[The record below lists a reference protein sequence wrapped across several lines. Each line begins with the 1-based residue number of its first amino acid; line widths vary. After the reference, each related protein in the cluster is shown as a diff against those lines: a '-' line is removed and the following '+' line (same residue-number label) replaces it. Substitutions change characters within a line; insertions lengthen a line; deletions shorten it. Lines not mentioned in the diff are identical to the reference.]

1 MTRYLFRATQTSLI
15 LLASVASS
23 LTVGARASAQDNPA
37 PILDTVPHASPANT
51 PPRLSVNKDFNLNI
65 TDQRI
70 SQQNYKA
77 STSIGGGDANDRGI
91 SLRVG
96 AVVRAS
102 QVDMRLQN
110 INGKVHFH
118 ASLERLRQSL
128 RSRNAGSTEPS

>member
-15 LLASVASS
+15 LLAWAALG

-37 PILDTVPHASPANT
+37 PILDTVPQNAPANT
-51 PPRLSVNKDFNLNI
+51 SPRLSVNKDFNLNI

-77 STSIGGGDANDRGI
+77 STSIGGGDANERGI

-96 AVVRAS
+96 AVVSAS
-102 QVDMRLQN
+102 QLDMRLQN
-110 INGKVHFH
+110 INGQVHFH
-118 ASLERLRQSL
+118 ASLERLRQKI
-128 RSRNAGSTEPS
+128 RSRNAENTAPN